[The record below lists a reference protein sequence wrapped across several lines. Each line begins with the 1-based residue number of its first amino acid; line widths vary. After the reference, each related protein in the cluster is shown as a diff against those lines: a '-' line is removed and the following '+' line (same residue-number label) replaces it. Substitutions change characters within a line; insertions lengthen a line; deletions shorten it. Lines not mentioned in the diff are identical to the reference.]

1 MLLSNLIRNQ
11 DTVNSKYSERYSRQI
26 LFYPIGEDGQKN
38 LQKSKVAV
46 IGCGGLGSNITN
58 CLARA
63 GVGFIR
69 IIDKD
74 IVELSNLQRQL
85 LFDEKDAEKKLP
97 KAFTA
102 KSKLNLVN
110 SDVAIEAI
118 VYEVNTNNIGMF
130 LQGIDLVLDGT
141 DNFETRFLI
150 NEECVKNK
158 IPWIYGSVA
167 ASYGMVCS
175 IVPESGYCLKC
186 IFKDLP
192 ADFIGANSG
201 NVGILGSAVSAI
213 ASIQTTEALKILTGN
228 ISAITKG
235 LIILDIWDLSLE
247 IIEIGKDDGYKCP
260 VCN

>member
-1 MLLSNLIRNQ
+1 ML
-11 DTVNSKYSERYSRQI
+11 NSKYSERYSRQT
-26 LFYPIGEDGQKN
+26 LFSPIGKDGQKK
-38 LQKSKVAV
+38 LLKSRVAV

-58 CLARA
+58 GLVRA

-85 LFDEKDAEKKLP
+85 LFDEKDVFQKLP
-97 KAFTA
+97 KALTA
-102 KSKLNLVN
+102 KSKLDLVN
-110 SDVAIEAI
+110 SDIEIEAI
-118 VYEVNTNNIGMF
+118 VDEVNINNIGMF
-130 LQGIDLVLDGT
+130 FQGLDLILDGT
-141 DNFETRFLI
+141 DNFDTRFLI

-175 IVPESGYCLKC
+175 IVPESGYCFKC
-186 IFKDLP
+186 LFKDLP
-192 ADFIGANSG
+192 ANFIGASSG

-213 ASIQTTEALKILTGN
+213 ASIQTTEALKILSGN
-228 ISAITKG
+228 VSAITKG

-247 IIEIGKDDGYKCP
+247 TIEIKKDAEYKCP

>member
-1 MLLSNLIRNQ
+1 MA
-11 DTVNSKYSERYSRQI
+11 NSKYSERYSRQI
-26 LFYPIGEDGQKN
+26 LFSSIGEEGQKK
-38 LQKSKVAV
+38 LQKGRAAV

-58 CLARA
+58 NLARA

-85 LFDEKDAEKKLP
+85 LFDEKDVDKKVP
-97 KAFTA
+97 KAITA

-110 SDVAIEAI
+110 SDIEIEAI
-118 VYEVNTNNIGMF
+118 VDEVNIKNIGMF
-130 LQGIDLVLDGT
+130 LKGVDLILDGT

-175 IVPESGYCLKC
+175 IVPGSGFCLKC

-192 ADFIGANSG
+192 ENFIGASSG
-201 NVGILGSAVSAI
+201 NVGILGPAVSAI

-235 LIILDIWDLSLE
+235 LIILDIWDLSID
-247 IIEIGKDDGYKCP
+247 IIEVEKDEGYKCP

>member
-1 MLLSNLIRNQ
+1 MANL
-11 DTVNSKYSERYSRQI
+11 KYSERYSRQI
-26 LFYPIGEDGQKN
+26 LFSSIGEAGQKK
-38 LQKSKVAV
+38 LQKGKAAV

-58 CLARA
+58 NLARA

-85 LFDEKDAEKKLP
+85 LFDEKDVDKKVQ
-97 KAFTA
+97 KAIAA
-102 KSKLNLVN
+102 KHKLNLVN
-110 SDVAIEAI
+110 SDIVIEAI
-118 VYEVNTNNIGMF
+118 VDEVNINNIGIF
-130 LQGIDLVLDGT
+130 LKGVDLILDGT

-167 ASYGMVCS
+167 ASSGMVCS

-192 ADFIGANSG
+192 ANFIGASSG

-213 ASIQTTEALKILTGN
+213 ASIQATEALKILAGN

-235 LIILDIWDLSLE
+235 LIILDIWDLSLD
-247 IIEIGKDDGYKCP
+247 IIEIEKDAGHKCP
-260 VCN
+260 VCD

>member
-1 MLLSNLIRNQ
+1 M
-11 DTVNSKYSERYSRQI
+11 VNSKYSERYSRQI
-26 LFYPIGEDGQKN
+26 LFSLIGGDGQKK
-38 LQKSKVAV
+38 LQKGRVAV

-58 CLARA
+58 SLARA

-85 LFDEKDAEKKLP
+85 LFDEKDVDKKLP
-97 KAFTA
+97 KALA
-102 KSKLNLVN
+102 ARSKLNLVN
-110 SDVAIEAI
+110 PDIDIEAI
-118 VYEVNTNNIGMF
+118 VDEVNNNNVRMF
-130 LQGIDLVLDGT
+130 LQGVDLILDGT
-141 DNFETRFLI
+141 DNLETRFLI

-175 IVPESGYCLKC
+175 IIPESGYCFKC

-192 ADFIGANSG
+192 ANFIGATSG
-201 NVGILGSAVSAI
+201 NVGILGSAVSAV

-228 ISAITKG
+228 FSAITRG
-235 LIILDIWDLSLE
+235 LVILDVWDLSLE
-247 IIEIGKDDGYKCP
+247 IVDIEKDAGYKCP

>member
-1 MLLSNLIRNQ
+1 M
-11 DTVNSKYSERYSRQI
+11 VNPKYSERYSRQI
-26 LFYPIGEDGQKN
+26 LFSSIGEDGQKK
-38 LQKSKVAV
+38 LQKGRVAV

-58 CLARA
+58 SLARA

-74 IVELSNLQRQL
+74 IVEPSNLQRQL
-85 LFDEKDAEKKLP
+85 LFDEKDADKKMP
-97 KAFTA
+97 KALAA
-102 KSKLNLVN
+102 KRKLQMVN
-110 SDVAIEAI
+110 SDVQIEAI
-118 VYEVNTNNIGMF
+118 VDEVNKNNIGLL
-130 LQGIDLVLDGT
+130 LQGVDLILDGT

-158 IPWIYGSVA
+158 IPWIHGSVA

-175 IVPESGYCLKC
+175 IVPESGYCFKC

-192 ADFIGANSG
+192 ANFIGANSG
-201 NVGILGSAVSAI
+201 NVGILGSAVSAV
-213 ASIQTTEALKILTGN
+213 ASIQTTEALKILTGS

-247 IIEIGKDDGYKCP
+247 IIEIEKDAGYKCP

>member
-1 MLLSNLIRNQ
+1 M
-11 DTVNSKYSERYSRQI
+11 VNSKYSERYSRQI
-26 LFYPIGEDGQKN
+26 LFSLIGEDGQKK
-38 LQKSKVAV
+38 LQKGRVAV

-58 CLARA
+58 SLARA

-74 IVELSNLQRQL
+74 TVELSNLQRQL
-85 LFDEKDAEKKLP
+85 LFDEKDVEEKLP
-97 KAFTA
+97 KALTA
-102 KSKLNLVN
+102 KSKLDLVN
-110 SDVAIEAI
+110 SDVGIEAI
-118 VYEVNTNNIGMF
+118 VDEVNKNNLGMF
-130 LQGIDLVLDGT
+130 LQGVDLVLDGT

-192 ADFIGANSG
+192 ADFIGASSG
-201 NVGILGSAVSAI
+201 NVGILGSAVSAV

-247 IIEIGKDDGYKCP
+247 IVEIKKDTGHKCP

>member
-1 MLLSNLIRNQ
+1 M
-11 DTVNSKYSERYSRQI
+11 VNSKYSERYSRQI
-26 LFYPIGEDGQKN
+26 LFSSIGEVGQKK
-38 LQKSKVAV
+38 LQRSRVAV
-46 IGCGGLGSNITN
+46 VGCGGLGSNISN
-58 CLARA
+58 SLARA

-85 LFDEKDAEKKLP
+85 LFDEKDVNKKLP
-97 KAFTA
+97 KALSA

-110 SDVAIEAI
+110 SGVEIEAI
-118 VYEVNTNNIGMF
+118 VDEVSINNIGMF
-130 LQGIDLVLDGT
+130 LQGLDLILDGT

-192 ADFIGANSG
+192 ANFIGASSG
-201 NVGILGSAVSAI
+201 NVGVLGSAVSAI
-213 ASIQTTEALKILTGN
+213 ASIQTTEALKILSGN
-228 ISAITKG
+228 TSAITKG
-235 LIILDIWDLSLE
+235 LIVMDMWDLSLE
-247 IIEIGKDDGYKCP
+247 IIEIKKDTGYKCP